1 MNTETLSEIRS
12 KLVHIEAMVALGC
25 TLDEACGIVD
35 VTARTY
41 RRWKEVVEFSRV
53 PEPEFTSRVPDIVD
67 FLPELEAEFGRT
79 FVAGGTNLFNRG
91 DVADDMYIV
100 VNGRVWIAELNS
112 MVGEGEI
119 VGEIGIFSEA
129 RRRTATAITV
139 GDCELV
145 RIPRE
150 KAFELGARR
159 PSVGLSITHVIAERL
174 AQNLA
179 DSQATVARLHVAG
192 IY

>member
-12 KLVHIEAMVALGC
+12 KLTHIEAMVALGC

-41 RRWKEVVEFSRV
+41 RRWKEVIEFSRV
-53 PEPEFTSRVPDIVD
+53 SEPEFTTRIADMAEV
-67 FLPELEAEFGRT
+67 LPELEVEFGRT
-79 FVAGGTNLFNRG
+79 FVSAGTVLFNRG
-91 DVADDMYIV
+91 DLADDMYIV
-100 VNGRVWIAELNS
+100 SSGKVWIAELNS

-129 RRRTATAITV
+129 RRRTASAVTV
-139 GDCELV
+139 DDCELV

-150 KAFELGARR
+150 KALELGARR

-179 DSQATVARLHVAG
+179 DAQATVARLHVAG

>member
-12 KLVHIEAMVALGC
+12 KLTHVDAMVALGC
-25 TLDEACGIVD
+25 TLDEACGIID

-41 RRWKEVVEFSRV
+41 RRWKEVVEFSRQ
-53 PEPEFTSRVPDIVD
+53 PEPEFDVRVQDIAG

-79 FVAGGTNLFNRG
+79 AIPAGTMLFNRG
-91 DVADDMYIV
+91 DVADDMYV
-100 VNGRVWIAELNS
+100 VASGTVWIAEFNT

-129 RRRTATAITV
+129 RRRTATAVTV
-139 GDCELV
+139 DDCELV
-145 RIPRE
+145 RIPRD
-150 KAFELGARR
+150 KALELGARR
-159 PSVGLSITHVIAERL
+159 PSVGLSITHVSAERL
-174 AQNLA
+174 AQTVA
-179 DSQATVARLHVAG
+179 DAQATVARLHVAG